1 MSKRTNSKWN
11 RSMRDVRRNLLK
23 IKEQFFDDLDAVMD
37 KTTKDM
43 TNMVWELSDQY
54 VPEDDGDLRLSAQMT
69 PPEKK
74 GNTYSSVL
82 TYGNDTVNYAYFV
95 HENMPQAYPE
105 KNYTRPGSGP
115 KYLER
120 AVDEMFTN
128 ENIKEVF
135 LKNMREEI

>member
-1 MSKRTNSKWN
+1 
-11 RSMRDVRRNLLK
+11 MRGVRRSLLNTK
-23 IKEQFFDDLDAVMD
+23 DKFFKDLDEVMD
-37 KTTKDM
+37 KTVKDIA
-43 TNMVWELSDQY
+43 NMVWELSDQY
-54 VPEDDGDLRLSAQMT
+54 VPEDDGDLRLSAQIT

-74 GNTYSSVL
+74 GNTYSSLV

-95 HENMPQAYPE
+95 HENMPQAYPD

-120 AVDEMFTN
+120 AVDEKFTN

-135 LKNMREEI
+135 LRNMNEKL